1 MKFLIR
7 LGITLALAIAPMAA
21 PAQDDPATDIADNAE
36 RPLLT
41 DTDTIDQFRFVAIP
55 LIIFA
60 DTPEDP
66 RFTRQIELLAAR
78 QDALF
83 DRDVVIIADTDPANP
98 GPLRRQLRPRGFSVV
113 LIDKNGRVNLR
124 KPEPW
129 DVRELTRTIDK
140 M

>member
-1 MKFLIR
+1 MMKFLIR
-7 LGITLALAIAPMAA
+7 LGIALAVAAA
-21 PAQDDPATDIADNAE
+21 PIVSSAQDDAGADPGD
-36 RPLLT
+36 RPLIT
-41 DTDTIDQFRFVAIP
+41 DTDTIDQFRYTAIP
-55 LIIFA
+55 LVVFA

-66 RFTRQIELLAAR
+66 RFTRQLELLAAR
-78 QDALF
+78 KDALF

-98 GPLRRQLRPRGFSVV
+98 SPVRRALRPRGFSVV
-113 LIDKNGRVNLR
+113 LIDKQGRVNLR

>member
-7 LGITLALAIAPMAA
+7 LGIALALALAPIAA
-21 PAQDDPATDIADNAE
+21 PAQDDTAEDTAESTE

-41 DTDTIDQFRFVAIP
+41 DTDTIDQFRFTAIP
-55 LIIFA
+55 LVVFA

-66 RFTRQIELLAAR
+66 RFTRQLELLAAR
-78 QDALF
+78 KQALF

-98 GPLRRQLRPRGFSVV
+98 SPVRRQLRPRGFSVV

-124 KPEPW
+124 KPVPW